1 LRIPL
6 STKKRLYV
14 FVTDHTVEFF
24 SLTKCALIFNSNFGL
39 IIRKQGSK
47 KETVMKKEFFL
58 GIDMGGT
65 AVKTAI
71 VDGSASILEQKT
83 IPMDIKADP
92 KQILKTVLEAA
103 GEFKDY
109 DKVKNIGLGTAG
121 DVDSNKGILRYAYN
135 LPKWKNTPIKQI
147 LRQLSKREVLIDN
160 DANTAALGAFWLDAK
175 GRADNLVCV
184 TLGTGVGGGIVINK
198 KLYRGSS
205 LSAGE
210 IGHQTIKFDGPA
222 CNCGNIGC
230 AEAYLGAKN
239 FTRHSI
245 EYVKNHKSKIIMD
258 LIEGDYLKLT
268 PEILYKAAVKNDKTA
283 LELWK
288 WGGEI
293 LGVLLANIVNIL
305 NPDMIVLCGGVSQAG
320 AFLINAAKKEMLNRA
335 FKTPGKICKVI
346 SSKYT
351 SRLGVVGAAMLAKQ

>member
-1 LRIPL
+1 M
-6 STKKRLYV
+6 KR
-14 FVTDHTVEFF
+14 EFY
-24 SLTKCALIFNSNFGL
+24 
-39 IIRKQGSK
+39 
-47 KETVMKKEFFL
+47 L

-65 AVKTAI
+65 GVKTAI
-71 VDGSASILEQKT
+71 VDGSALILEQKT
-83 IPMDIKADP
+83 IPMDIKQEP
-92 KQILKTVLEAA
+92 KKILKTVLDAA
-103 GEFKDY
+103 MSFKDY
-109 DKVKNIGLGTAG
+109 DKVKSIGLGTAG

-135 LPKWKNTPIKQI
+135 LPEWKNTPIKKI

-160 DANTAALGAFWLDAK
+160 DANTAALGAFWLDTK
-175 GRADNLVCV
+175 GKAENLVCV
-184 TLGTGVGGGIVINK
+184 TLGTGIGGGIIINK

-239 FTRHSI
+239 FTRYCV
-245 EYVKNHKSKIIMD
+245 EYVKNHQSKIIMD
-258 LIEGDYLKLT
+258 LIENDYSKLN
-268 PEILYKAAVKNDKTA
+268 PEILYKAALKNDKTA
-283 LELWK
+283 LELWT
-288 WGGEI
+288 WGGQI

-305 NPDMIVLCGGVSQAG
+305 NPDTIVLCGGVSQAG
-320 AFLINAAKKEMLNRA
+320 NFLIDAAKKEMLRRA

-351 SRLGVVGAAMLAKQ
+351 SRLGVVGAAMLPENNS